1 MRKMYGEL
9 PVRRPWFPLL
19 FYRLA
24 IIINFISAGG
34 MRAGGPDCHRMILVI
49 DDVSGYEKK
58 ENSSCAGT

>member
-1 MRKMYGEL
+1 MRKMYREL

-34 MRAGGPDCHRMILVI
+34 MRAGGPDCRRMIL
-49 DDVSGYEKK
+49 
-58 ENSSCAGT
+58 